1 MTVMSFK
8 TRTGCS
14 LWTFQVFS
22 QQQGAAQGRDDRFVI
37 ADLYAVHAGT
47 GSQFETHDSFFAVAD
62 LTRFIEKSS
71 SDYAGVD
78 RRRRKEDGVIHPQ
91 GPASGGLCGGL
102 DTPWR

>member
-37 ADLYAVHAGT
+37 ADLYAVHLALVHW
-47 GSQFETHDSFFAVAD
+47 SWSKCPRAA
-62 LTRFIEKSS
+62 
-71 SDYAGVD
+71 
-78 RRRRKEDGVIHPQ
+78 
-91 GPASGGLCGGL
+91 
-102 DTPWR
+102 